1 MKIIIVDD
9 DCLVAG
15 ALKTILEV
23 NEDVEVLAT
32 GADGKEACELYERYE
47 PDVLLMDIRM
57 EKMDGL
63 EASRSILSRYPKA
76 NILLLTTFS
85 DDEYIVKAL
94 RLGAKGYLLKQDY
107 GSILPALRAVYCGQ
121 TVFGTEIVS
130 RIPDLLQGERKFD
143 YGKYDINEREFE
155 MIELIAN
162 GYSNKEIAAE
172 LLNLYYNNEIE
183 PFLNSCHEDVLWIGP
198 ADKQVIRGRKN
209 LVDAFHAEKHE
220 LKFSLNNLT
229 VLPLATTSST
239 VAEIM
244 TFMLVDTIWPDN
256 SASRVNQR
264 MQFTWVE
271 QKGVPKIRVIFIS
284 NAIQYDERDGIYPV
298 HYDENYRKFVLTGET
313 RSERIYVKGI
323 DKSILYL
330 NWSRVIYVESL
341 GNHTVIHTL
350 DQEFESTESL
360 KTLEKRYG
368 NLFLKCHESY
378 MVNPAHVHSI
388 RRFKMTVTGGR
399 ELPVPEKKY
408 TAVKKTLQKII
419 VAR

>member
-1 MKIIIVDD
+1 MNIQKIGDR
-9 DCLVAG
+9 
-15 ALKTILEV
+15 T
-23 NEDVEVLAT
+23 
-32 GADGKEACELYERYE
+32 
-47 PDVLLMDIRM
+47 
-57 EKMDGL
+57 
-63 EASRSILSRYPKA
+63 
-76 NILLLTTFS
+76 
-85 DDEYIVKAL
+85 
-94 RLGAKGYLLKQDY
+94 
-107 GSILPALRAVYCGQ
+107 
-121 TVFGTEIVS
+121 
-130 RIPDLLQGERKFD
+130 
-143 YGKYDINEREFE
+143 
-155 MIELIAN
+155 
-162 GYSNKEIAAE
+162 AE

-341 GNHTVIHTL
+341 GNHTDRSRGLGDVY
-350 DQEFESTESL
+350 
-360 KTLEKRYG
+360 KRQ
-368 NLFLKCHESY
+368 
-378 MVNPAHVHSI
+378 VHSI

-419 VAR
+419 AAH

>member
-1 MKIIIVDD
+1 MNIQKIGD
-9 DCLVAG
+9 
-15 ALKTILEV
+15 
-23 NEDVEVLAT
+23 
-32 GADGKEACELYERYE
+32 
-47 PDVLLMDIRM
+47 
-57 EKMDGL
+57 
-63 EASRSILSRYPKA
+63 
-76 NILLLTTFS
+76 
-85 DDEYIVKAL
+85 
-94 RLGAKGYLLKQDY
+94 
-107 GSILPALRAVYCGQ
+107 Q
-121 TVFGTEIVS
+121 T
-130 RIPDLLQGERKFD
+130 
-143 YGKYDINEREFE
+143 
-155 MIELIAN
+155 
-162 GYSNKEIAAE
+162 AE

-198 ADKQVIRGRKN
+198 ADRQVIRGRKN

-220 LKFSLNNLT
+220 LKFFLNNLT

-419 VAR
+419 AAH